1 MVTCK
6 KEKIPEIIYCPVCGY
21 ETEGILIGGE
31 YTCEVCGKKF
41 LPGESFYSED
51 SKIDNDEK

>member
-51 SKIDNDEK
+51 SKKR